1 MKNET
6 AEQRKERKDMY
17 LSRVSAM
24 SGMAENYDE
33 IMAEANE
40 KFESENPI
48 ISNE

>member
-1 MKNET
+1 MLKESK
-6 AEQRKERKDMY
+6 EQRAERKDMY

-33 IMAEANE
+33 IMAEAND

>member
-1 MKNET
+1 MLNET
-6 AEQRKERKDMY
+6 PQQRAERKDMY

-33 IMAEANE
+33 IMAEAE
-40 KFESENPI
+40 EAVESENPI